1 MIVVDTLKRIFNL
14 VLPIALLIMVF
25 MEIPQRN
32 ITDNDGVEIDDNKKM
47 KREVVINTIMMFLVV
62 GIFIVLIVLIVT
74 KYRTLFW
81 IITLFAIPGYLQN
94 FTDAYISV
102 GIIGTI
108 VNTNN
113 CEKLSQKER
122 VAINSFAY
130 IIWFLG
136 LFKFYDFIFEKINN
150 CPNDIIAD
158 FLLLIVCV
166 ALSFIYIFLI
176 CALLIIIFI
185 ACIKIVKKI
194 CSLIPKK
201 EKIKK
206 VAEYFINKR
215 GMHINHKLIVLKNID
230 FIMKHRMIYKIF
242 GIIIF
247 PLVFVMDVL
256 LLFVK
261 TIIAIILSCI
271 GDGCNLLR
279 LIKDSIIKLQNKL
292 IIIPDK
298 QMVAIAFRI
307 AMIVSLTS
315 IVAENRFCG
324 LVRNQD
330 STTAIFEFVA
340 SAIIIPIIFEW
351 LYSYKQ
357 SQNNTDLKF

>member
-1 MIVVDTLKRIFNL
+1 MTVVDTLKKIFNL

-25 MEIPQRN
+25 MEIPRRS
-32 ITDNDGVEIDDNKKM
+32 ITDNDGVEIDDHKKP
-47 KREVVINTIMMFLVV
+47 KHEIVINTIMLFLVG
-62 GIFIVLIVLIVT
+62 GIFIGLIVLVVT
-74 KYRTLFW
+74 KYRTLLW

-94 FTDAYISV
+94 FTNAYISV
-102 GIIGTI
+102 GIIRTI
-108 VNTNN
+108 VNTNS

-122 VAINSFAY
+122 AAINSFAY

-150 CPNDIIAD
+150 CTNDIIAD

-176 CALLIIIFI
+176 CALSIIVFM

-201 EKIKK
+201 EKVKK
-206 VAEYFINKR
+206 VVGYFINKR

-230 FIMKHRMIYKIF
+230 FIMKHKMIYRIF

-247 PLVFVMDVL
+247 PLIFVLDVL
-256 LLFVK
+256 LILVK
-261 TIIAIILSCI
+261 TLIAIILSCI

-279 LIKDSIIKLQNKL
+279 LIKNSIIKLQNKL
-292 IIIPDK
+292 LIISDK
-298 QMVAIAFRI
+298 QMIAIAFRI
-307 AMIVSLTS
+307 AMIASLTS
-315 IVAENRFCG
+315 VVAENRFCG

-330 STTAIFEFVA
+330 STTAVFEFVA

-351 LYSYKQ
+351 VYSYKQ
-357 SQNNTDLKF
+357 SQNNP